1 MPDVTFTV
9 DGNKITAPAGTLLIE
24 ACKSAGIEIPAFCYY
39 PGLSLQAA
47 CRMCVVRIEK
57 MPKLQT
63 ACTTPV
69 AEGMVIFTETPD
81 IAQARK
87 ATLQLLLGNH
97 PLDCPVCD
105 AGGECELQD
114 MTFKYGAADSFYA
127 EPKNHREEQKWSPVV
142 YFDRPRCI
150 LCYRCVRMCGEG
162 MDVFAL
168 GIQNRG
174 SASVIAP
181 NVPPSES
188 PDALA
193 HVDCEQCGMCIDA
206 CPVGALTSGTYRYKT
221 RPWEMNHVATIC
233 THCGD
238 GCKTTLG
245 VRTVADGSEIVRG
258 DNRDK
263 SGINGDFLCNKGRYA
278 FDFANNEDRITTP
291 LVRQPD
297 GTHKPVSWEAALDLV
312 GQKFREL
319 RDTRG
324 GSSIGVIGSNRLTNE
339 EAYLLQKFARTV
351 LGTNNID
358 HHRTADYA
366 TFTAA
371 LAGHPNGGQDRTA
384 SQRDTQTAPAILLIG
399 GDPTNQNPLTA
410 WNLRSDVRLNRARLY
425 VANSEEIKL
434 RRQAKAFLHVA
445 PFGYSALASFL
456 GGDDAAADSL
466 TQPGTDANSLATFR
480 DAIRAEDQLLILI
493 GSELRGGDLKRLID
507 FGLTLPNAK
516 FALLSDY
523 VNSRGAAD
531 MGLLPDL
538 LPGYVPVSN
547 PGPLSEYNAA
557 GSAPNLLEP
566 GLDLLQ
572 IFDAAAAGKLS
583 ALYVVGSNPISRFG
597 VDPAA
602 LKDTFVVVQE
612 MFLTETAALAD
623 VILPAAN
630 LYEKSGSVTN
640 SYGDLQ
646 KVNKAGDRAGVRT
659 DFEIVVRIAD
669 KMGANV
675 RALVPFGRGL
685 RADMGQTRGAQTGEA
700 DRHAIW
706 LTANNLEPRLSP
718 FDPSAMLD
726 EIQRLVPGY
735 GNLLRLQ
742 LLSNNDQHLAPAPS
756 SELVQIQPARRDL
769 VLPANDNLFTSGT
782 LGRYSGMLNDIQQF
796 QSRQASELDQTAA
809 D

>member
-1 MPDVTFTV
+1 MPDVKFTV
-9 DGNKITAPAGTLLIE
+9 DGKQLTAPAGTLLIE
-24 ACKSAGIEIPAFCYY
+24 ACKTAGIEIPAFCYY

-69 AEGMVIFTETPD
+69 AEGMVVQTETPE

-174 SASVIAP
+174 ASSVIAP
-181 NVPPSES
+181 NVPAHMS
-188 PDALA
+188 PDDLA

-221 RPWEMNHVATIC
+221 RPWEMNHVSTVC

-245 VRTVADGSEIVRG
+245 VRSTSDGSEIVRG

-278 FDFANNEDRITTP
+278 FDFANNETRITQP
-291 LVRQPD
+291 LVRQPN
-297 GTHKPVSWEAALDLV
+297 GEMKPVSWEVALDYV
-312 GQKFREL
+312 GKSFREL
-319 RDTRG
+319 RDTRSG
-324 GSSIGVIGSNRLTNE
+324 KSIGVIGSNRTTNE

-366 TFTAA
+366 AFAQA
-371 LAGHPNGGQDRTA
+371 LSGKTDRTA
-384 SQRDTQTAPAILLIG
+384 SLRDTLTAPAIMILG
-399 GDPTNQNPLTA
+399 GDPTIQAPATA
-410 WNLRSDVRLNRARLY
+410 WNIRTNVRNNRARLY
-425 VANSEEIKL
+425 IANSAEIKL
-434 RRQAKAFLHVA
+434 RRQAKAFAHIA
-445 PFGYSALASFL
+445 PFSYGALANFIA
-456 GGDDAAADSL
+456 GDDSAVDALTHARADAASFHD
-466 TQPGTDANSLATFR
+466 FR
-480 DAIRAEDQLLILI
+480 KAVRAEEQLLVLL
-493 GSELRGGDLKRLID
+493 GSEFRGADLKKLLA
-507 FGLTLPNAK
+507 FGTTLPNRK

-523 VNSRGAAD
+523 ANSRGAAD
-531 MGLLPDL
+531 MGLLPDM
-538 LPGYVPVSN
+538 LPGYT
-547 PGPLSEYNAA
+547 PLADNTTFAEYNT
-557 GSAPNLLEP
+557 PTEP
-566 GLDLLQ
+566 GLDMLQ
-572 IFDAAAAGKLS
+572 IFEAAGRGELS
-583 ALYVVGSNPISRFG
+583 ALYVVGSNPVSRYSI
-597 VDPAA
+597 DPDT
-602 LKDTFVVVQE
+602 LKDTFVVVQD

-646 KVNKAGDRAGVRT
+646 LVNKAGDRAGVRT
-659 DFEIVVRIAD
+659 DFEMIVRIAD
-669 KMGANV
+669 KMGANM
-675 RALVPFGRGL
+675 RALVPFGKGT
-685 RADMGQTRGAQTGEA
+685 RADMGQSRGAQSGEA
-700 DRHAIW
+700 DRHAVW
-706 LTANNLEPRLSP
+706 LTANNLEPKLSP
-718 FDPSAMLD
+718 FDPFAILD

-735 GNLLRLQ
+735 NLLRLQ
-742 LLSNNDQHLAPAPS
+742 LLSGNDQHLQPAAPVP
-756 SELVQIQPARRDL
+756 LVQIGPRRDL
-769 VLPANDNLFTSGT
+769 VLPANNSLFTSGT
-782 LGRYSGMLNDIQQF
+782 LGRYSTMLSDLQHNESLRPPTGLTQI
-796 QSRQASELDQTAA
+796 ETAA

>member
-9 DGNKITAPAGTLLIE
+9 DGNKLTAPAGTLLIE

-69 AEGMVIFTETPD
+69 AEGMVVQTETPE

-174 SASVIAP
+174 SSSVIAP
-181 NVPPSES
+181 NVPAQMS
-188 PDALA
+188 PDDLA

-221 RPWEMNHVATIC
+221 RPWEMNHVATVC

-245 VRTVADGSEIVRG
+245 VRSTSDGAEIVRG

-278 FDFANNEDRITTP
+278 FDFANSPDRITQP
-291 LVRQPD
+291 LVRNSS
-297 GTHKPVSWEAALDLV
+297 GVLLPVSWEQALEHV
-312 GQKFREL
+312 GKKLREL

-324 GSSIGVIGSNRLTNE
+324 GKSIGVVGGNRLTNE

-351 LGTNNID
+351 LQTNNID
-358 HHRTADYA
+358 HHRTADYVSFA
-366 TFTAA
+366 QA
-371 LAGHPNGGQDRTA
+371 LAGTTGKAA
-384 SQRDTQTAPAILLIG
+384 SQRDIEKSPAIFIIG

-410 WNLRSDVRLNRARLY
+410 WNLRSNVRLNKARIY
-425 VANSEEIKL
+425 IANTEEIKL
-434 RRQAKAFLHVA
+434 RRNAKAFLHVA
-445 PFGYSALASFL
+445 PFGYSALADLMS
-456 GGDDAAADSL
+456 GDDSTLESL
-466 TQPGTDANSLATFR
+466 VQPGTNKQVALDFR
-480 DAIRAEDQLLILI
+480 AALRAEEEVVVLI
-493 GSELRGGDLKRLID
+493 GSELRGGDLKKVIE
-507 FGLTLPNAK
+507 FGTKLPGRK

-531 MGLLPDL
+531 MGLLPDM
-538 LPGYVPVSN
+538 LPGYTPITAGSN
-547 PGPLSEYNAA
+547 LATEYNIAT
-557 GSAPNLLEP
+557 EP
-566 GLDLLQ
+566 GLDMLE
-572 IFDAAAAGKLS
+572 IFDAAGKGELS
-583 ALYVVGSNPISRFG
+583 ALYVVGANPVARFG

-602 LKDTFVVVQE
+602 LRNTFVVVQE

-646 KVNKAGDRAGVRT
+646 QVNKAGDRAGVRT
-659 DFEIVVRIAD
+659 DFEMIVRIAD
-669 KMGANV
+669 KMGANM
-675 RALVPFGRGL
+675 RALVPFGKGL
-685 RADMGQTRGAQTGEA
+685 HADMGQTRGAQSGEA
-700 DRHAIW
+700 DRHAVW

-718 FDPSAMLD
+718 FDPMAILD
-726 EIQRLVPGY
+726 EINRLVPGY
-735 GNLLRLQ
+735 SLLRLQ
-742 LLSNNDQHLAPAPS
+742 LLSGNDQHLSPAAPS
-756 SELVQIQPARRDL
+756 DLVQITNRRDL
-769 VLPANDNLFTSGT
+769 VLPANDGLFTSGT
-782 LGRYSGMLNDIQQF
+782 LGRYSAMLADLQQNAA
-796 QSRQASELDQTAA
+796 SRTAAAEQTAA

>member
-1 MPDVTFTV
+1 MPDVKFTV
-9 DGNKITAPAGTLLIE
+9 DGKQLTAPAGTLLIE
-24 ACKSAGIEIPAFCYY
+24 ACKTAGIEIPAFCYY

-69 AEGMVIFTETPD
+69 AEGMVVQTETPE

-174 SASVIAP
+174 ASSVIAP
-181 NVPPSES
+181 NVPAHMS
-188 PDALA
+188 PDDLA

-221 RPWEMNHVATIC
+221 RPWEMNHVSTVC

-245 VRTVADGSEIVRG
+245 VRSTSDGSEIVRG

-278 FDFANNEDRITTP
+278 FDFANNEDRITQP
-291 LVRQPD
+291 LVRQPN
-297 GTHKPVSWEAALDLV
+297 GELKPVSWEVAFDYV
-312 GQKFREL
+312 GKKFREL

-324 GSSIGVIGSNRLTNE
+324 GRSIGVIGSNRTTNE
-339 EAYLLQKFARTV
+339 ESYLLQKFARTV
-351 LGTNNID
+351 LNTNNID

-366 TFTAA
+366 AFAQA
-371 LAGHPNGGQDRTA
+371 LAGKTDRTA
-384 SQRDTQTAPAILLIG
+384 SLNDTLTAPAIMILG
-399 GDPTNQNPLTA
+399 GDPTIQAPATA
-410 WNLRSDVRLNRARLY
+410 WNIRTNVRNNRARLY
-425 VANSEEIKL
+425 VANSGEIKL
-434 RRQAKAFLHVA
+434 RRQAKAFAHIA
-445 PFGYSALASFL
+445 PHSYGSLASFL
-456 GGDDAAADSL
+456 AGDDTAVEALTHPGADAASFHD
-466 TQPGTDANSLATFR
+466 FR
-480 DAIRAEDQLLILI
+480 KAVRAEESLLVLL
-493 GSELRGGDLKRLID
+493 GSEFRGADLKRLLA
-507 FGLTLPNAK
+507 FGTTLPNRK
-516 FALLSDY
+516 FALISDY
-523 VNSRGAAD
+523 ANSRGAAD

-538 LPGYVPVSN
+538 LPGYT
-547 PGPLSEYNAA
+547 PLTATTFSEYKAPTDS
-557 GSAPNLLEP
+557 GPSAP
-566 GLDLLQ
+566 GLDMLE
-572 IFDAAAAGKLS
+572 IFEAAGKGELS
-583 ALYVVGSNPISRFG
+583 ALYVVGSNPISRYN
-597 VDPAA
+597 VDPAS
-602 LKDTFVVVQE
+602 LRDTFVVVQD

-646 KVNKAGDRAGVRT
+646 LVNKAGDRAGVRT
-659 DFEIVVRIAD
+659 DFEMIVRIAD
-669 KMGANV
+669 KMGANMQQ
-675 RALVPFGRGL
+675 LVPFGKGT
-685 RADMGQTRGAQTGEA
+685 RADMGQSRGAQSGEA
-700 DRHAIW
+700 DRHAVW
-706 LTANNLEPRLSP
+706 LTAQHLEPKLSP
-718 FDPSAMLD
+718 FDPFAILD

-735 GNLLRLQ
+735 NLLRLQ
-742 LLSNNDQHLAPAPS
+742 LLSGNNQHLQPAAP
-756 SELVQIQPARRDL
+756 LIQIEPQTARRDL
-769 VLPANDNLFTSGT
+769 VLPANDTLFTSGT
-782 LGRYSGMLNDIQQF
+782 LGRYSAMLSDLQHNESLRPPTGLTQI
-796 QSRQASELDQTAA
+796 QTAA